1 MHLKHFG
8 TYWKYFQNI
17 RKGNEFMKKN
27 SFLDAMFY
35 GL

>member
-8 TYWKYFQNI
+8 MYWKYFQNI
-17 RKGNEFMKKN
+17 HKGNEFMKKIH
-27 SFLDAMFY
+27 LDAMFY